1 MSFHSTPTLEQDV
14 RDCSW
19 KYRSSRRHT
28 FHSWLLRYGRQASL
42 PRPWSGWW
50 GWWCGQPCTWS
61 ASPRWLAGSR
71 GPPPRWA
78 RPVQPPCVIVIVI
91 ASSTTTLCDQS
102 ENLWIVENSLGSSD
116 KGAGDAELPLH
127 SPGKILALLVPL
139 VRDSLE
145 APPCFFVFIIDPL
158 LKDYLDRQPSAR
170 IEFSRI
176 PVSGL
181 SASRRTISAL
191 RQSAWEILWFHLFPQ
206 TFYALHYWMWNGN
219 IWKQRCNSFPHTP
232 KYFKFVFSSRN
243 AFLTISSNK
252 QFSPIPAV

>member
-1 MSFHSTPTLEQDV
+1 MPPFLSAQIHVWGFYILRKHYKSKWCLPAPALESLSPMWGSSRCRTTISRTMSFHSTPTLEQDV

-78 RPVQPPCVIVIVI
+78 RPGQPPWVIVIVI
-91 ASSTTTLCDQS
+91 VSSTTTLCNES
-102 ENLWIVENSLGSSD
+102 ENLWIVENSLGSSN

-145 APPCFFVFIIDPL
+145 APPCIFDPL
-158 LKDYLDRQPSAR
+158 
-170 IEFSRI
+170 
-176 PVSGL
+176 
-181 SASRRTISAL
+181 
-191 RQSAWEILWFHLFPQ
+191 
-206 TFYALHYWMWNGN
+206 
-219 IWKQRCNSFPHTP
+219 
-232 KYFKFVFSSRN
+232 
-243 AFLTISSNK
+243 
-252 QFSPIPAV
+252 